1 MPGMRALSQR
11 LRAVRPR
18 DLRIAGATAALA
30 AVTGIALVLFF
41 PGRDHGA
48 PRLSLAW
55 PGRAAR
61 VVGPLEPIAAWRDA
75 TIDVSASGLTAGGVV
90 GLQVGGIELATPAA
104 DGQGRL
110 HARVRLPGDISTG
123 LTSVVLVDRE
133 SGREA
138 PLRHV
143 VVLPLL
149 RRTLWAGADAGGRS
163 ALLLG
168 TGFPPSSPVRL
179 ALDGAP
185 IGQTHAR
192 RGGTLALVIG
202 LQHGG
207 RHVITALAADGGS
220 VAATVGTP

>member
-1 MPGMRALSQR
+1 VRALSQR
-11 LRAVRPR
+11 LHALRPR
-18 DLRIAGATAALA
+18 DLRIAAATAALA

-48 PRLSLAW
+48 PQLSLAW

-61 VVGPLEPIAAWRDA
+61 AVGPLEPIAGWRDA
-75 TIDVSASGLTAGGVV
+75 TLDVSASGLTAGGAV
-90 GLQVGGIELATPAA
+90 GLQVGGIPLATPAA
-104 DGQGRL
+104 DGHGRL
-110 HARVRLPGDISTG
+110 HARVRLPGGISTG

-138 PLRHV
+138 ALRHI

-149 RRTLWAGADAGGRS
+149 RRTLWVGAPAGGRG

-185 IGQTHAR
+185 LGQTHAR

-202 LQHGG
+202 LRRAG
-207 RHVITALAADGGS
+207 RHVVTALAADGGS
-220 VAATVGTP
+220 VAATTGTR